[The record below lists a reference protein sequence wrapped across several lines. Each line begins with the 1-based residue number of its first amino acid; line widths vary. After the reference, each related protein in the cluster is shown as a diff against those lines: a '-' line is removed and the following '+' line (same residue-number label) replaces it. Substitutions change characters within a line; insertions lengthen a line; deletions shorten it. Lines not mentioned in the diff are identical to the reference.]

1 MYIIS
6 ILCRYIHLLMNYIDI
21 ILATLLIWGLVRGF
35 GKGLFSSL
43 ASLVALVVGLY
54 VAVHF
59 SDMVGSYFFPDTSE
73 DNHTSIK
80 LASFAITFVL
90 VIILVTLA
98 GKILTKIA
106 DFASLGILNKILGA
120 VFGVL
125 KMAFI
130 ASAILMLVDA
140 GNRSLN
146 FFKQETLDQSYLY
159 EPIRKIA
166 PIVLPKI
173 MRKSDRE
180 NVKEYQTI

>member
-1 MYIIS
+1 
-6 ILCRYIHLLMNYIDI
+6 MNYIDI
-21 ILATLLIWGLVRGF
+21 ILAVLLVWGLIRGF
-35 GKGLFSSL
+35 SKGLFSSL

-54 VAVHF
+54 VAIHF
-59 SDMVGSYFFPDTSE
+59 SEMVGSYFFPNTAE

-90 VIILVTLA
+90 VIIIVTLA
-98 GKILTKIA
+98 GKLLTKIA

-120 VFGVL
+120 AFGVL

-140 GNRSLN
+140 GNRSLQ
-146 FFKQETLDQSYLY
+146 FFKQETLDESYLY
-159 EPIRKIA
+159 EPVRKIA
-166 PIVLPKI
+166 PMILPKI

-180 NVKEYQTI
+180 NVNEFKPI